1 VRPRR
6 PPRPTP
12 PDPEVVVVH
21 TSIRGLLAAF
31 ATPVLLVA
39 LGLLGWSGI
48 GARPVPLTF
57 LLVGAA
63 LGAVVL
69 FDYPSRVEFDRNG
82 VHRVCPLRRQSLPW
96 ERVRSIERPR
106 PSSIATLRNLR
117 ERPDEPLVSGG
128 LIARSQGR
136 RRWLLTD
143 RVESREEY
151 DRLRD
156 LLIRLGSPAGCVL
169 RAPTT
174 GSRPPSLY
182 RHPGRRNVGA

>member
-1 VRPRR
+1 
-6 PPRPTP
+6 
-12 PDPEVVVVH
+12 VVVH
-21 TSIRGLLAAF
+21 ASLRGLLAAF
-31 ATPVLLVA
+31 VTPVLLVA
-39 LGLLGWSGI
+39 LGAMGWASI

-96 ERVRSIERPR
+96 ERVRSFERPR
-106 PSSIATLRNLR
+106 PSSMATLRNLR

-156 LLIRLGSPAGCVL
+156 LLIRLGSPARL
-169 RAPTT
+169 RAP
-174 GSRPPSLY
+174 RPHDGIPPTSLY
-182 RHPGRRNVGA
+182 RHRGRRNVGA